1 MKTAGVVAAY
11 IATIFAANWAVAT
24 FGVVPVWPLPLIY
37 APAAVY
43 FVGLAFP
50 FRDFIQRSR
59 PGWQGRGLSISAML
73 VGAGLSALVSP
84 HFAIASGLTFLIS
97 ESCDMALYTPLQKRF
112 ATAVLF
118 SSVVSLVVDSYFFL
132 VLAFGSLTFLSG
144 QILGKAESV
153 AVVMILILVWRSRAL
168 LPRYA

>member
-1 MKTAGVVAAY
+1 MKTAGVIAAY

-24 FGVVPVWPLPLIY
+24 FGVVPVWPWPVIM

-50 FRDFIQRSR
+50 LRDFIQRSR

-73 VGAGLSALVSP
+73 VGAGLSAFVSP
-84 HFAIASGLTFLIS
+84 HFALASGITFLVS
-97 ESCDMALYTPLQKRF
+97 ESLDMAIYTPLQKRF
-112 ATAVLF
+112 ATAVLL
-118 SSVVSLVVDSYFFL
+118 SSVVSLIVDSYIFL
-132 VLAFGSLTFLSG
+132 TLAFGSLAFLPG

-153 AVVMILILVWRSRAL
+153 AVVMILMLLWRSRAL